1 MRAKTFN
8 EILMEDPIYRLK
20 KCAEL
25 YKADNSS
32 GIPSKGFMISSNSAS
47 DVKLE
52 RRQCKDK
59 KMVQMTAL
67 GFLESNKEELRLND
81 TYVKVWVNLDNG
93 CLMFS
98 LVQYI
103 RDKDVAYRTAD
114 AMISPTVYNLSIKK
128 EIAVDD
134 YQTAERA
141 HLKFYN
147 AQNKDTKSLSVKIAT
162 DVLKLVGE
170 RTWIDYWF
178 DLRSARR

>member
-1 MRAKTFN
+1 
-8 EILMEDPIYRLK
+8 MEDPIYRLK

-32 GIPSKGFMISSNSAS
+32 GIPSKGFMISINPAN

-59 KMVQMTAL
+59 KMLQMTAF
-67 GFLESNKEELRLND
+67 GFLESNKEELRLNN

-98 LVQYI
+98 LVQYVK
-103 RDKDVAYRTAD
+103 DKDIAYRTAD
-114 AMISPTVYNLSIKK
+114 AMMSPTVYNLSTKK

-134 YQTAERA
+134 YQNAESA

-147 AQNKDTKSLSVKIAT
+147 AQNKNTKSLSVKIAT
-162 DVLKLVGE
+162 DVLKLVGNQ
-170 RTWIDYWF
+170 TWENYWL
-178 DLRSARR
+178 DLRAKAL